1 MARDILFWSRW
12 AHQQQPEEL
21 GPATPG
27 FGDDGHDDVDFP
39 ANLCDQFKFQS
50 AEALMPAP
58 PMLVQAMAL
67 PENLACLL
75 LSFILRHMR
84 PLNIGSRAT
93 EQQLPFDRNTSEAS
107 GRTANPLAAA
117 PAAATRL
124 WLNAA
129 AAETATAAATDPAH
143 AKYSQEGHLSW
154 EFICYARGYFLCP
167 RPLLAIVLQR
177 FSATEHHFLPP
188 APLRASPLVW
198 QMPGTRRSRKLVPRS
213 TLSFRAPSRGETSDK
228 NLTCIEIRHGNER
241 RNERRKER
249 KRQLTQEAKK
259 ERKERTNER
268 SEI

>member
-1 MARDILFWSRW
+1 
-12 AHQQQPEEL
+12 
-21 GPATPG
+21 
-27 FGDDGHDDVDFP
+27 
-39 ANLCDQFKFQS
+39 
-50 AEALMPAP
+50 
-58 PMLVQAMAL
+58 MLAQAMAL

-124 WLNAA
+124 WLNDAAAAAA
-129 AAETATAAATDPAH
+129 AAETATAAATAP

-177 FSATEHHFLPP
+177 FSATEHELSLFASVLLLFRFSASVCWTTFCRLHRSAHLRLFGKCQEHAAAGSLSQGALCRF
-188 APLRASPLVW
+188 APRV
-198 QMPGTRRSRKLVPRS
+198 R
-213 TLSFRAPSRGETSDK
+213 E
-228 NLTCIEIRHGNER
+228 RHPT
-241 RNERRKER
+241 K
-249 KRQLTQEAKK
+249 
-259 ERKERTNER
+259 
-268 SEI
+268 I